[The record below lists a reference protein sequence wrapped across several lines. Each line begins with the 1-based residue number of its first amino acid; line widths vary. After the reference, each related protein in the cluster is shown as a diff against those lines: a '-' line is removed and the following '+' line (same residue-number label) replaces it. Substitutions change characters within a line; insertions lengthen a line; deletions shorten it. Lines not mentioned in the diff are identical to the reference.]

1 MSAAPRLTPAEVRHL
16 RRARGSLALTSH
28 AIHQYADRHGGTEAE
43 CRTLAERAVPTRERT
58 PAGQEVWTADGVRFV
73 VKRDRGLGPVAVTV
87 LPRLSEMSGYDA
99 ADDMPDGGWW

>member
-1 MSAAPRLTPAEVRHL
+1 MSAAPDTRHL
-16 RRARGSLALTSH
+16 RRFRRLSLTHH
-28 AIHQYADRHGGTEAE
+28 AVEQYVARHGGTEEE
-43 CRTLAERAVPTRERT
+43 CRALADRAVPTNERT
-58 PAGQEVWTADGVRFV
+58 SRGGQEVWTADGVRFV